1 MSVLNGGKSLEE
13 LFSDLQ
19 APVDT
24 ASDSNRFMAIPI
36 GSSGTYRLGKD
47 VNSAPALLIKAGS
60 SKATY
65 GAPIRLRH
73 LHVAHDVNCVIHRDE
88 TTEAGR
94 FSVFACVEADRETE
108 TYFLRVAETLV
119 PTLGEHPDA
128 NSINKAV
135 DQLVELFQALR
146 SPPVKVAQGLWAELL
161 LLAESE
167 DPGKLVDSWHS
178 VREDLYDFN
187 EGSHRIEVKSAS
199 GEARKH
205 SFSLAQLQP
214 PVGTH
219 LVVASVIV
227 NRAGGGS
234 TINDLVDELRYRLS
248 ESPERQLRIYRVV
261 TLTLGDRW
269 RESSQERFDRPAA
282 KSSLSFFRPSDIP
295 MVNPDLPP
303 GVTNVRFSADLTGKV
318 PYTEQ
323 EIRALGGIIASAV
336 TRRGQGIPRIQAT
349 HRV

>member
-1 MSVLNGGKSLEE
+1 MSAASIGKSLEE
-13 LFSDLQ
+13 LFTDLQ

-36 GSSGTYRLGKD
+36 GPSETYRLGKD
-47 VNSAPALLIKAGS
+47 PKGAPALLIKAASGG
-60 SKATY
+60 ATY

-73 LHVAHDVNCVIHRDE
+73 LRVAHNVDCIMHRDR
-88 TTEAGR
+88 TTETGR
-94 FSVFACVEADRETE
+94 FSVFACVDADRATE
-108 TYFLRVAETLV
+108 TYFLRVAEALV
-119 PTLGEHPDA
+119 PTLGEHPDV

-146 SPPVKVAQGLWAELL
+146 SPPLKVAQGLWAELL

-167 DPGKLVDSWHS
+167 DPGKLVDAWHS
-178 VREDLYDFN
+178 VPDDLYDFN

-199 GEARKH
+199 GEIRRH
-205 SFSLAQLQP
+205 SFSLVQLQP
-214 PVGTH
+214 PAETR

-227 NRAGGGS
+227 NRAGGG
-234 TINDLVDELRYRLS
+234 TAVNDLVDELQSRLS
-248 ESPERQLRIYRVV
+248 GSPERQLRIYRVV

-269 RESSQERFDRPAA
+269 REFSIEMFDRPAA

-303 GVTNVRFSADLTGKV
+303 GVSNVRFSADLTGKV
-318 PYTEQ
+318 PYTER
-323 EIRALGGIIASAV
+323 ETRALGGIVASAV
-336 TRRGQGIPRIQAT
+336 PRRK
-349 HRV
+349 